1 MSKDNE
7 LPQSMFNRVDS
18 ARSPGSMH
26 RNTGF
31 DGRELEMVGLYMFQA
46 EELQSRGRKVLS

>member
-7 LPQSMFNRVDS
+7 LPVIDS